1 MGLPMPS
8 LISLSLL
15 VGLAAVFALL
25 AIQSSRKCANTLREM
40 RDIVSSLRSMRG
52 KVEAHDSELD
62 AVTDALHQLRGKFYA
77 ERRKNS
83 QTTSSS
89 DSPEEVTGAGTGRV
103 RRSIDGAESKDDLRR
118 RAGLI
123 AGKPAPHQ

>member
-40 RDIVSSLRSMRG
+40 REIVSSLRSMRG

-77 ERRKNS
+77 ERRKYL
-83 QTTSSS
+83 QTGSNS
-89 DSPEEVTGAGTGRV
+89 DSSEDATGAGTV
-103 RRSIDGAESKDDLRR
+103 DVANLKDHLRK

-123 AGKPAPHQ
+123 AGKPAPHK

>member
-1 MGLPMPS
+1 MPS
-8 LISLSLL
+8 LISLLAL

-25 AIQSSRKCANTLREM
+25 AIHSSRKCANVLREV
-40 RDIVSSLRSMRG
+40 RETVASVRSIRG

-83 QTTSSS
+83 QTGSSS
-89 DSPEEVTGAGTGRV
+89 DSGEEATGAGTGRARPSLDLV
-103 RRSIDGAESKDDLRR
+103 ATKDDLRR

-123 AGKPAPHQ
+123 AGKPAPHS